1 MFEFTIEEMIEQM
14 QDDLECLQKVK
25 IFNQQE
31 YFDYF
36 EKIHP
41 KDEVYVLL
49 LQNAKDR
56 FSSGMDIIDIIKIWR
71 KEVKDVQK
79 TL

>member
-25 IFNQQE
+25 NFNQQE
-31 YFDYF
+31 YFNYF

-41 KDEVYVLL
+41 KDDPYIIL
-49 LQNAKDR
+49 LQNARDK
-56 FSSGMDIIDIIKIWR
+56 FSSGMNMIEIIKEWK

>member
-14 QDDLECLQKVK
+14 QDDLECLQNVK
-25 IFNQQE
+25 TFNQQE

-41 KDEVYVLL
+41 KDEIYILL

-79 TL
+79 AL

>member
-14 QDDLECLQKVK
+14 QDDLECLQQVKV
-25 IFNQQE
+25 FNQQE
-31 YFDYF
+31 YFNYF

-41 KDEVYVLL
+41 KDEPYIIL
-49 LQNAKDR
+49 LQNAKDK
-56 FSSGMDIIDIIKIWR
+56 FSSGMNMIDIIKEWK

>member
-1 MFEFTIEEMIEQM
+1 MFEFTIEEMTEQM

-25 IFNQQE
+25 KFNQQE
-31 YFDYF
+31 YFNYF

-41 KDEVYVLL
+41 KDDPYIIL
-49 LQNAKDR
+49 LQNARDK
-56 FSSGMDIIDIIKIWR
+56 FSSGMNMIEIIKEWK